1 MTPQANI
8 DQHKRILG
16 TLYVV
21 FGLLNLVVVLMIVFI
36 TSSIIPIYVHE
47 EEVLMIINI
56 VKVAVITFTS
66 VLSAPALIAGFGLL
80 YKKEWA
86 VTLAFIIGI
95 IGLLGFP
102 IWTFIGIYS
111 IVVFVMTQNSQKT
124 RQATDLI

>member
-102 IWTFIGIYS
+102 IWTFIGIYY